1 MYFINNMY
9 ICMLIFIKEYY
20 KNITEFIYNLH
31 IKLIIKLFTNYY
43 SKHSFI

>member
-31 IKLIIKLFTNYY
+31 MKLIINFFPNSYPKL
-43 SKHSFI
+43 SFI